1 MSYKLKRTSLF
12 KKDYKRMKKRGR
24 DMEKLDE
31 VVTMLLNGTPLP
43 WKYQDHALSGDYV
56 GFRECHVQSDWLL
69 LYYIDEG
76 QIVLV
81 CSRTGT
87 HSDLF

>member
-1 MSYKLKRTSLF
+1 MKYKLKLTSLF

-87 HSDLF
+87 HSDIF

>member
-1 MSYKLKRTSLF
+1 MKYKLKMTSLF

-31 VVTMLLNGTPLP
+31 VVTMLQNGTPLP

-87 HSDLF
+87 HSDIF

>member
-24 DMEKLDE
+24 DMSKLDE
-31 VVTMLLNGTPLP
+31 IVTLLLNKAPLP
-43 WKYQDHALSGDYV
+43 WECRDPALSGDYI
-56 GFRECHVQSDWLL
+56 GFRECHIQPDWLL
-69 LYYIDEG
+69 VYYKDEK

-87 HSDLF
+87 HSDIF

>member
-1 MSYKLKRTSLF
+1 MKYKLKLTSLF

-24 DMEKLDE
+24 DMAKLDE

-43 WKYQDHALSGDYV
+43 WKYQDHALSGDYI

-69 LYYIDEG
+69 LYYVDEG
-76 QIVLV
+76 QVVLV

-87 HSDLF
+87 HSDIF